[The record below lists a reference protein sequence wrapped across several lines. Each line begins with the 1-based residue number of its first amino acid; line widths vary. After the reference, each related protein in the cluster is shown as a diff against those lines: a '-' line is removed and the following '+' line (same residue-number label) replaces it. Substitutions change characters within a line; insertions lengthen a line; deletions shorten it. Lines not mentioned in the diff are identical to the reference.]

1 MLRQLTAVLVV
12 LITAVCMAGCQ
23 EAKADTN
30 TEKSAQVIGA
40 ELTFDDVNNIEVNG
54 VKVSL
59 PFKAEDL
66 GEGFFIG
73 EVQGFDEKEPALFF
87 NDACVALVELD
98 DDLNIVTA
106 IFDYDEAVPF
116 SIKVNGISFKN
127 NFSQIIDAMGTP
139 DKEKELAL
147 IYEYDGGK
155 IYIGS
160 SDGSS
165 GCDYINISL
174 YSYNSDTDGGIS

>member
-1 MLRQLTAVLVV
+1 MLRRVTAVLAV

-30 TEKSAQVIGA
+30 MEKSAQVIG
-40 ELTFDDVNNIEVNG
+40 EKLIFDDVNNIEING

-59 PFKAEDL
+59 PFKAEEL

-106 IFDYDEAVPF
+106 IFDYDETVPF
-116 SIKVNGISFKN
+116 LIKVNGISFKN

-139 DKEKELAL
+139 DKAKELAL

-160 SDGSS
+160 SDGSA

-174 YSYNSDTDGGIS
+174 YSYNSDSDGGTS